1 MCVVDFRADPRRE
14 TDRVARMGMPLPGLV
29 ESVTVFRRGAAVR
42 RAFELPSGV
51 SRVALGPLPRAL
63 DDGSV
68 RVQTSV
74 GASVRELR
82 VELAVFAPD
91 VSLASG
97 DSEAL
102 DAARLEL
109 ARAEAKVATLQG
121 SLQAIAAIAMPSR
134 SRAERGEP
142 GEIPSD
148 ARLKLAR
155 FRAERAKAT
164 RTALLDAEEALARAR
179 DRVAVEEERE
189 RRATSARRT
198 RVDELRKRVELV
210 LSEPTEAG
218 ARLVL
223 EYAVPG
229 ACWAP
234 SYALRFDA
242 SLTKARLERRAY
254 VAQRS
259 GEDWS
264 GARLALSTA
273 EPTRWTELPDLP
285 SLRIGRRQSAPARRG
300 WRAPPTGAD
309 ALFADYDAAFA
320 EPTPKGGAS
329 SRTQAGSV
337 TKEALDDLRR
347 FAESSG
353 MVVDVDDEA
362 LPGGPPP
369 PMPQSMPF
377 GPPPMGAPPPPR
389 GAPAPMAP
397 MAAAMPARAAMAP
410 LAKKSRGI
418 LGGFGGGGG
427 PELEEGFADL
437 GAVLAEP
444 PAPSGVAIDVELLVY
459 ARLRLAAIDG
469 PSRGKLMPTGRVG
482 ALAEALGDRVVG
494 DLGASLI
501 EAERAASRLASVPPG
516 ATLASAVDGF
526 DHAFDVASRVD
537 VPSDGAWHGVRI
549 GDEELPCEAKL
560 VVVPRESDDV
570 FRFVQ
575 LAVKGA
581 PLLRGPVDVCVGDR
595 YLLARELGPTST
607 GGSLR
612 LGLGVEPGVR
622 VARNVRFEERSA
634 GLMGRA
640 LELVHDVEVELRSSL
655 TNVATIEVRERV
667 PTTREGDDEIE
678 VREDEVSPTW
688 ERWEPDANDAPQGR
702 FDGGRRW
709 RVKLEPGATR
719 TLRARWVIRIAGKN
733 ELVGGNRRES

>member
-1 MCVVDFRADPRRE
+1 
-14 TDRVARMGMPLPGLV
+14 MGMPLLGLV

-68 RVQTSV
+68 RVHASV

-91 VSLASG
+91 AALASA
-97 DSEAL
+97 DFEAL
-102 DAARLEL
+102 EAARLDL

-121 SLQAIAAIAMPSR
+121 SLQAIAAITMPSR
-134 SRAERGEP
+134 SRAEREAP
-142 GEIPSD
+142 GEIPSE
-148 ARLKLAR
+148 ARLRLAR
-155 FRAERAKAT
+155 FRADRAQAS

-179 DRVAVEEERE
+179 DRVAVEEDRE

-198 RVDELRKRVELV
+198 RVDELRKRVDLV
-210 LSEPTEAG
+210 LAEPTAVG

-229 ACWAP
+229 AGWAP

-242 SLTKARLERRAY
+242 TMTKATLERRAY

-264 GARLALSTA
+264 GARLSLSTA

-320 EPTPKGGAS
+320 DPPPKSGGSFHTQSGTVSKEEMRHFAAS
-329 SRTQAGSV
+329 SAS
-337 TKEALDDLRR
+337 A
-347 FAESSG
+347 A
-353 MVVDVDDEA
+353 DVDDDESFA
-362 LPGGPPP
+362 VAAAPP
-369 PMPQSMPF
+369 PMPQAMPMPQAPPASF
-377 GPPPMGAPPPPR
+377 GPPGGAPMPPPPR
-389 GAPAPMAP
+389 GAPPMAP
-397 MAAAMPARAAMAP
+397 MAAAMPARAQTAM
-410 LAKKSRGI
+410 AKKSRGMI
-418 LGGFGGGGG
+418 GGFGGGGG
-427 PELEEGFADL
+427 ADLEEGFADR
-437 GAVLAEP
+437 GAPEE
-444 PAPSGVAIDVELLVY
+444 APSGVAIDVELLVY
-459 ARLRLAAIDG
+459 AHLRLVAIDG

-501 EAERAASRLASVPPG
+501 EAERAASRLSPVPPS

-526 DHAFDVASRVD
+526 DHAFEVASRVD

-549 GDEELPCEAKL
+549 GDEALPCEAKL

-581 PLLRGPVDVCVGDR
+581 PLLRGPADVFVGDR
-595 YLLARELGPTST
+595 YLLARGLGPTST

-655 TNVATIEVRERV
+655 SSVATIEVRERV

-678 VREDEVSPTW
+678 VREDEVTPSW
-688 ERWEPDANDAPQGR
+688 ERWEPDASDAPQGR

-709 RVKLEPGATR
+709 RVKLEPGTTR
-719 TLRARWVIRIAGKN
+719 TLRARWVIRIAAKN

>member
-1 MCVVDFRADPRRE
+1 
-14 TDRVARMGMPLPGLV
+14 MGMPLPGLV

-91 VSLASG
+91 AALAAA

-102 DAARLEL
+102 EAARLEL

-121 SLQAIAAIAMPSR
+121 SLQSIAAITMPSR

-155 FRAERAKAT
+155 FRAERANAT

-229 ACWAP
+229 AGWAP

-242 SLTKARLERRAY
+242 AMTTATLERRAY

-264 GARLALSTA
+264 VARLALSTA

-320 EPTPKGGAS
+320 EPTRTGGS
-329 SRTQAGSV
+329 SLTQAGSV
-337 TKEALDDLRR
+337 TKEALDELRR
-347 FAESSG
+347 LAESSV
-353 MVVDVDDEA
+353 MVADMDDDEA
-362 LPGGPPP
+362 VAGAPPP

-377 GPPPMGAPPPPR
+377 GPPPGAPPPPR
-389 GAPAPMAP
+389 GAPTPMAP

-410 LAKKSRGI
+410 MAKKSRGL

-437 GAVLAEP
+437 GAPLAEP

-501 EAERAASRLASVPPG
+501 EAERAASRLAPVPPG

-526 DHAFDVASRVD
+526 DHAFEVGSRVD

-581 PLLRGPVDVCVGDR
+581 PLLRGPVDVFVGDR

-655 TNVATIEVRERV
+655 TSVATIEVRERV

-719 TLRARWVIRIAGKN
+719 TLRARWVIRIAAKN

>member
-1 MCVVDFRADPRRE
+1 
-14 TDRVARMGMPLPGLV
+14 MGMPLPGLV

-63 DDGSV
+63 DDGTV
-68 RVQTSV
+68 RVQASV

-91 VSLASG
+91 AALAPA

-102 DAARLEL
+102 EAARLEL

-121 SLQAIAAIAMPSR
+121 SLQAIASLTMPPR

-142 GEIPSD
+142 GPIPND
-148 ARLKLAR
+148 ARLALAT
-155 FRAERAKAT
+155 FRAERSQALRA
-164 RTALLDAEEALARAR
+164 ALLDAEEALVRAR
-179 DRVAVEEERE
+179 DRVAVEEDRE

-198 RVDELRKRVELV
+198 RVDELRKQVELV
-210 LSEPTEAG
+210 LAEPTEAG

-229 ACWAP
+229 AGWAP

-242 SLTKARLERRAY
+242 AMTKATLERRAY

-264 GARLALSTA
+264 GVRLSLSTA

-329 SRTQAGSV
+329 SRTGSV
-337 TKEALDDLRR
+337 SKEAMEELRR
-347 FAESSG
+347 VAASSAAI
-353 MVVDVDDEA
+353 DDSDDDESFA
-362 LPGGPPP
+362 IAA
-369 PMPQSMPF
+369 
-377 GPPPMGAPPPPR
+377 GPPPMLQSMPMPQAPPASFGAPPGGAPMPPPPR

-410 LAKKSRGI
+410 TAKKSRGM
-418 LGGFGGGGG
+418 LGGFGGGGA
-427 PELEEGFADL
+427 ELEEGFADL
-437 GAVLAEP
+437 GLPAEAP
-444 PAPSGVAIDVELLVY
+444 VPSGIAIDVELLVY

-501 EAERAASRLASVPPG
+501 EAERAASRLAPVPPG

-526 DHAFDVASRVD
+526 DHAFEVASRVD
-537 VPSDGAWHGVRI
+537 VPSDGAWHGVRV
-549 GDEELPCEAKL
+549 GDESMPCDAKL

-581 PLLRGPVDVCVGDR
+581 PLLRGPVDVFVGDR

-655 TNVATIEVRERV
+655 TSVATIEVRERV

-719 TLRARWVIRIAGKN
+719 RLRARWVIRIAAKN

>member
-1 MCVVDFRADPRRE
+1 
-14 TDRVARMGMPLPGLV
+14 MGMPLPGLV

-63 DDGSV
+63 DDASV
-68 RVQTSV
+68 RVQANGV
-74 GASVRELR
+74 SVRELR
-82 VELAVFAPD
+82 VELAVFTPD
-91 VSLASG
+91 AALGSP

-121 SLQAIAAIAMPSR
+121 SLQAIAAITMPTR

-142 GEIPSD
+142 GEIPSE
-148 ARLKLAR
+148 ARLRLAT
-155 FRAERAKAT
+155 FRSERARAT

-179 DRVAVEEERE
+179 ERVAVEEDRE

-210 LSEPTEAG
+210 LAAPTEAG
-218 ARLVL
+218 ARIVL

-229 ACWAP
+229 AGWAP

-242 SLTKARLERRAY
+242 TMTNARLERRAY

-264 GARLALSTA
+264 GVRLSLSTA

-285 SLRIGRRQSAPARRG
+285 SLRIGRRQSVPARRG

-320 EPTPKGGAS
+320 EPTPKAGPS
-329 SRTQAGSV
+329 SLTQAGSAS
-337 TKEALDDLRR
+337 KEALEELRR
-347 FAESSG
+347 LAESSV
-353 MVVDVDDEA
+353 MVADMDEA
-362 LPGGPPP
+362 VAAGPPP

-377 GPPPMGAPPPPR
+377 GPPPMGAPPPPPR

-397 MAAAMPARAAMAP
+397 MAAAMPARAATAP
-410 LAKKSRGI
+410 MAKKSRGI

-444 PAPSGVAIDVELLVY
+444 PTPTGVAIDVELLVY

-494 DLGASLI
+494 DLGASLV
-501 EAERAASRLASVPPG
+501 EAERAASRLSPVPPG

-526 DHAFDVASRVD
+526 DHAFEVASRVD
-537 VPSDGAWHGVRI
+537 VPADGAWHGVRI

-581 PLLRGPVDVCVGDR
+581 PLLRGPVDVFVGDR

-688 ERWEPDANDAPQGR
+688 ERWEPDASDAPQGR

-719 TLRARWVIRIAGKN
+719 TLRARWVIRIAAKN